1 MSESEKRLAALF
13 GNKNL
18 ASRSYWQRNCLCV
31 VRHHYCLK
39 VILKDKRLCQYSNI
53 NVKNVDTKWIA
64 WKRVPAKV
72 NIFVKSVEVL
82 RCRNYFQVF
91 LLARV
96 IGQVALAQQVHA
108 RFLKQEQLWSML
120 EEIIKTSPVYMR
132 ICKTVVILSMR

>member
-1 MSESEKRLAALF
+1 M
-13 GNKNL
+13 
-18 ASRSYWQRNCLCV
+18 
-31 VRHHYCLK
+31 
-39 VILKDKRLCQYSNI
+39 
-53 NVKNVDTKWIA
+53 DTKWIF

-82 RCRNYFQVF
+82 RCRNCFQDF

-96 IGQVALAQQVHA
+96 ISQVALAQQVHA